1 MSIRHYSPRRN
12 RRRGISSRSQFALN
26 LTLGIAILLQISYPL
41 LSGEPLRVV
50 TISTVYWGAGAM
62 ALHALL
68 AFGARYAFT
77 YLGIALSFGFFIE
90 LIGLKT
96 GWPFGT
102 YEYDPSL
109 GPQLFDVPL
118 VVPFAW
124 AMIAHPIICAARRV
138 AGNWVFLYGGFGLMA
153 YDLFLDPQMVTAGR
167 WTWEV
172 TGSHVPFTPE
182 VPLSNAFGWLLSGM
196 ALIAILHLALP
207 RDRRKVS
214 ASFVTIDIF
223 LIWTWFAGVVS
234 NLFFFD
240 RPGIAFIFGLSFGA
254 VLAPYIFSRWLGRP

>member
-1 MSIRHYSPRRN
+1 MSIRHYSPRHN

-41 LSGEPLRVV
+41 LSGEALRVV

-77 YLGIALSFGFFIE
+77 YLGIALSFGFLIE
-90 LIGLKT
+90 LMGLKT

-102 YEYDPSL
+102 YKYDPSL

-124 AMIAHPIICAARRV
+124 AMIAHPILCAARRV
-138 AGNWVFLYGGFGLMA
+138 AGNWIFLYGGFGLMA

-214 ASFVTIDIF
+214 ASFITIDIF

-240 RPGIAFIFGLSFGA
+240 RPGIAFIFGLTFGA
-254 VLAPYIFSRWLGRP
+254 ILAPYIFSRWLGRP

>member
-12 RRRGISSRSQFALN
+12 RRRGISYRSQFALN

-41 LSGEPLRVV
+41 LSGEALRVV
-50 TISTVYWGAGAM
+50 TISTVYWGAGAI

-77 YLGIALSFGFFIE
+77 YLGIALSFGFLIE

-102 YEYDPSL
+102 YEYDPTL

-124 AMIAHPIICAARRV
+124 AMIAHPILCAARRV

-214 ASFVTIDIF
+214 ASFITIDIF

-240 RPGIAFIFGLSFGA
+240 RPGIAFIFGLTFGA
-254 VLAPYIFSRWLGRP
+254 ILAPYIFSRWLGRP

>member
-41 LSGEPLRVV
+41 LSGEALRVV

-77 YLGIALSFGFFIE
+77 YLGIALPFGFLIE

-124 AMIAHPIICAARRV
+124 AMIAHPILCAARRV

-214 ASFVTIDIF
+214 ASFITIDIF

-240 RPGIAFIFGLSFGA
+240 RPGIAFIFGLTFGV

>member
-41 LSGEPLRVV
+41 LSGEALRVV

-77 YLGIALSFGFFIE
+77 YLGVALPFGFLIE

-124 AMIAHPIICAARRV
+124 AMIAHPILCAARRV

-214 ASFVTIDIF
+214 ASFITIDIF

-240 RPGIAFIFGLSFGA
+240 RPGIAFIFGITFGA
-254 VLAPYIFSRWLGRP
+254 ILAPYIFSRWLGRP